1 MQLKL
6 LEDRIGVGE
15 EFAHFLSPTVEFL
28 FELPKSHLGGTHAFR
43 LKLLQRHK
51 TKAYVGRTE
60 RFRTSGLLKN
70 AFSVTLQRV

>member
-1 MQLKL
+1 
-6 LEDRIGVGE
+6 VGE

-28 FELPKSHLGGTHAFR
+28 FELPKSHLGTHALR

-51 TKAYVGRTE
+51 TKPYVGRTE
-60 RFRTSGLLKN
+60 MFRISGLLKN